1 MVWVVKYLRMD
12 YSTLLNPQQLA
23 AVTTKSQH
31 VRIIA
36 GAGSGKTRVLTYRIS
51 YLIGEMGVDP
61 RRILAIAFTN
71 KVAAEMKER
80 AAKLVP
86 EYGDLLSVSTF
97 HAFCARFLRIEAS
110 AIGYPRNFT
119 IYDED
124 DQSSLV
130 KDICVDMGYRKGDD
144 IVKASLHYI
153 RSKKMQGK
161 YPEDI
166 VPNKLRPIE
175 SESECIEIFKRYEER
190 KYANIALDFDDLL
203 LKTIFILENFPN
215 IREKWMYRYD
225 HILVDE
231 FQDTND
237 VQYRLMQ
244 LLLKPDTCVYVVGD
258 PDQTIY
264 TWRGANQNIMLNL
277 QDQYSDLETVI
288 LNQNYRSTDVILGA
302 ANKLI
307 DHNKKR
313 IKKDLFT
320 NTTNGAK
327 IDTYKAMS
335 AEAEAQWVGE
345 KIEAI
350 ARENG
355 GDYTKIA
362 VLYRSSYVTR
372 PFESEFAARG
382 IQYRIFGGLRFYQRM
397 EVKDVLAYFR
407 LIVNPKDDVSFD
419 RIYNTPKRGIGEASL
434 STLKKEAAEAGLS
447 EYEYIQNLDANAS
460 NLPTRVINAL
470 SILVTK
476 MEKCKADLA
485 DNYETYSSTLKK
497 FIEDIDY
504 FKFIAEQQE
513 VDEDRVGN
521 VNALFDDINHFISR
535 NPESTFEEYLQNV
548 SLLTSQDD
556 MNGGN
561 YVSLMTIHVAK
572 GLEFDNVFVIC
583 MNQGAFPS
591 MRAMMETG
599 RDGEEEERRLAYVA
613 LTRAKKKLF
622 MSCNTSY
629 SYVTDSRSEPSIFF
643 EESGMSFPASQDARI
658 WGSSY
663 GTGRNNSYGGGY
675 GRGSSSPWKSIKKP
689 NTSSSSFFSDGDAIS
704 PFEEPKP
711 KEKKVE
717 RPETN
722 GITDWKV
729 GDIAIHEK
737 FGEGVVK
744 AIINGTIIVVEFAEH
759 GKKTLLSNHPLL
771 SRKAS
776 KGGLA

>member
-1 MVWVVKYLRMD
+1 MD

-51 YLIGEMGVDP
+51 YLIGEAGVNP
-61 RRILAIAFTN
+61 KRILAIAFTN

-80 AAKLVP
+80 AGKLVP
-86 EYGDLLSVSTF
+86 DHADYLSVSTF
-97 HAFCARFLRIEAS
+97 HAFCARFLRMESS
-110 AIGYPRNFT
+110 AIGYPRSFT
-119 IYDED
+119 IFDED

-130 KDICVDMGYRKGDD
+130 KDVCVNLGYRKGDD
-144 IVKASLHYI
+144 IVKESLRYI
-153 RSKKMQGK
+153 RAKKTKGK
-161 YPEDI
+161 YPDDC
-166 VPNKLRPIE
+166 VPNKLHQNE
-175 SESECIEIFKRYEER
+175 NEEECIKIFRLYEER
-190 KYANIALDFDDLL
+190 KAEMLALDFDDLL
-203 LKTIFILENFPN
+203 LKTIFVLENYDA
-215 IREKWMYRYD
+215 IRDSWKRKYD

-244 LLLKPDTCVYVVGD
+244 LLIRPDTCLYVVGD

-277 QDQYSDLETVI
+277 QEQYGDLETII

-320 NTTNGAK
+320 EYGNGAN
-327 IDTYKAMS
+327 IETYKAMS
-335 AEAEAQWVGE
+335 AESEAQWVADR
-345 KIEAI
+345 IERI

-407 LIVNPKDDVSFD
+407 LLVNPKDDVSFE
-419 RIYNTPKRGIGEASL
+419 RIINVPKRGIGDSSL
-434 STLKKEAAEAGLS
+434 QTLKNEAEMSGLS
-447 EYEYIQNLDANAS
+447 CYEYIQTLDANISA
-460 NLPTRVINAL
+460 LPTRVINASRVL
-470 SILVTK
+470 IDK
-476 MEKCKADLA
+476 MEACKAKLA
-485 DNYETYSSTLKK
+485 DNYEAYSATLKD
-497 FIEDIDY
+497 FITDIGY
-504 FKFIAEQQE
+504 YSYIAESEE
-513 VDEDRVGN
+513 VDEDRAAN

-591 MRAMMETG
+591 ERAMMETG

-613 LTRAKKKLF
+613 LTRAKKKLH

-629 SYVTDSRSEPSIFF
+629 SYVIDSLSEPSVFF
-643 EESGMSFPASQDARI
+643 EEAGVAFPPSQDRMWSAR
-658 WGSSY
+658 GGRSSY
-663 GTGRNNSYGGGY
+663 SGGF
-675 GRGSSSPWKSIKKP
+675 GRGSSNSWRTVKKP
-689 NTSSSSFFSDGDAIS
+689 TSSSFFADGDAIS
-704 PFEEPKP
+704 PFEEAPKP
-711 KEKKVE
+711 KKAITPDK
-717 RPETN
+717 PSSN

-729 GDIAIHEK
+729 GDIAVHEK
-737 FGEGVVK
+737 FGEGTVTS
-744 AIINGTIIVVEFAEH
+744 IINGTIIVVEFATA